1 MRPIA
6 AEQQNDAMGH
16 ELPRRGKNGAS
27 ALPPKA
33 AAIATERR
41 GRFGPCVDGSE
52 LARRIFTS
60 QVWSVQPCVRP
71 LDAVHMTAG
80 HNALRGSGPGQKP
93 SFKNALADVSSPDRR
108 IGRLRIMW
116 RFVFTASC
124 PFWSWLCETSKL
136 NSLGHLRR
144 LAIGRHRSIAPMKEA
159 AC

>member
-93 SFKNALADVSSPDRR
+93 AFKNAMAQMGCPDRR
-108 IGRLRIMW
+108 IDRLCITC
-116 RFVFTASC
+116 FSPSQASHHASC
-124 PFWSWLCETSKL
+124 PARSRLSRKRDGLLVSFAP
-136 NSLGHLRR
+136 GHHCPGHSRELV
-144 LAIGRHRSIAPMKEA
+144 G
-159 AC
+159 